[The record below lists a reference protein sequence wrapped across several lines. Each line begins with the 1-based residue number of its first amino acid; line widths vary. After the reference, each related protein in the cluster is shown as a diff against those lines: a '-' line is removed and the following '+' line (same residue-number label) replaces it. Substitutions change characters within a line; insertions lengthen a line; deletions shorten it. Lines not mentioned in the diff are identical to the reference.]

1 MKKLVCLLLSVL
13 MLTASLASLAEEGV
27 GKLIAHYDFEDAT
40 NLGKDVSGNG
50 YDLIPKGK
58 TAPVASADAALGTG
72 ALELDGD
79 CALVT
84 EVSADD
90 YSDTLTSF
98 TISFYF
104 KHQGFVGEHYRVLST
119 GYNGSQEGIAYIVG
133 KYTYED
139 AQFLQFQPIVGDSGR
154 DFWGRMA
161 EYTTILNDEATEEN
175 ELKTYHWY
183 VGTFD
188 AETNS
193 ISAWVDGILCG
204 TLECVS
210 PVVRNDAFPVAIG
223 GSYVPW
229 LDQVMY
235 GAVGTVDDV
244 RIYDYA
250 VTDASEIY
258 GE

>member
-13 MLTASLASLAEEGV
+13 MLTAACSAIAEEG
-27 GKLIAHYDFEDAT
+27 GRLIAHYDFEDAA

-50 YDLIPKGK
+50 NDLIPKGK
-58 TAPVASADAALGTG
+58 TAPVATDDAAVG
-72 ALELDGD
+72 AGAVVFDGD

-84 EVSADD
+84 ELSAGDFTDD
-90 YSDTLTSF
+90 LTSF

-104 KHQGFVGEHYRVLST
+104 KHQGYVGEHYRILST
-119 GYNGSQEGIAYIVG
+119 GYNGCQEGMSYTVG
-133 KYTYED
+133 KYTYEG
-139 AQFLQFQPIVGDSGR
+139 AQFLQFQPIIGDTGL
-154 DFWGRMA
+154 DFWGRMN
-161 EYTTILNDEATEEN
+161 EYTTIVDDEATSEN

-193 ISAWVDGILCG
+193 VTAWVDGVLCG

-210 PVVRNDAFPVAIG
+210 PVVRSDAFPVALG
-223 GSYVPW
+223 GSYVTW

-235 GAVGTVDDV
+235 GAVGTIDDV

-250 VTDASEIY
+250 MTDIAEIY